1 MKESLLVA
9 YGFTDLF
16 FPIRKRDLSP
26 LIHQSEYS
34 MYKIF
39 CYYSKE
45 KPSVQISII
54 TKGLFTWSWGSPG
67 RWDNPLRWGNPPVH
81 IISYFNLITFTWW
94 VGWPAAGY
102 LTYLGGSPT
111 SMWTGG
117 RFSKVPIING
127 PGKLSPFTLK
137 IEFSIVLHLTW

>member
-45 KPSVQISII
+45 KPSVQTLII
-54 TKGLFTWSWGSPG
+54 TKSCLHGGGGPQ
-67 RWDNPLRWGNPPVH
+67 
-81 IISYFNLITFTWW
+81 
-94 VGWPAAGY
+94 VGE
-102 LTYLGGSPT
+102 
-111 SMWTGG
+111 
-117 RFSKVPIING
+117 INNRNR
-127 PGKLSPFTLK
+127 K
-137 IEFSIVLHLTW
+137 